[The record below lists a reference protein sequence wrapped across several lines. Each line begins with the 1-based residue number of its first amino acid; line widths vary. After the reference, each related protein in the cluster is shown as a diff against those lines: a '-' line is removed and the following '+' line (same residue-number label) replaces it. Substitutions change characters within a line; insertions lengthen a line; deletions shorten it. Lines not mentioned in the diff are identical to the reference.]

1 MVMKRPQRPCTPS
14 RLTSASLL
22 ALALQAPLTAVP
34 ASAQALL
41 SWEPPFTATTPMLVE
56 HVATQPASK
65 PWVLC
70 VVVPHIKDAY
80 WLGVNYGMVEEARRL
95 RVEVRFFEAGGYSQL
110 EVQRSQIQACAAD
123 ARIDALIVGAVSRQV
138 MTAQLRRATARM
150 PVIGTVNAIDGPG
163 IAGKVGVDWEEMG
176 RAAGAFLAEQAQGEG
191 PPVPIAWFPGP
202 RSVSEGVDRAFRQA
216 VAGSR
221 IVIRST
227 AWGDTGK
234 AVQRNLLQQVL
245 DKHPDLRYVA
255 GNALLAEAAIS
266 VLRERGLQD
275 RIGVVSTYFTPAV
288 QRGILRGR
296 ILAAPTDA
304 PVLQGRLSIG
314 LAVDLLEQRPTRRH
328 FGPVVRTLDRDNL
341 EQIEIGDSLPP
352 PLLMPQ
358 FHYRPQDQD

>member
-1 MVMKRPQRPCTPS
+1 MVMKHTQRPLTASS
-14 RLTSASLL
+14 RCATALLALSLL
-22 ALALQAPLTAVP
+22 APLA
-34 ASAQALL
+34 AQATDAAAP
-41 SWEPPFTATTPMLVE
+41 SPEPAATTQRRPDQLPT
-56 HVATQPASK
+56 AAASK

-95 RVEVRFFEAGGYSQL
+95 RVELRFFEAGGYSQL
-110 EVQRSQIQACAAD
+110 EVQRAQIRACAAD
-123 ARIDALIVGAVSRQV
+123 QGVNALVVGAVSRQV
-138 MTAQLRRATARM
+138 MTPELRRITARM
-150 PVIGTVNAIDGPG
+150 PVIGTVNAINEPG
-163 IAGKVGVDWEEMG
+163 IAGKVGVDWDEMG
-176 RAAGAFLAEQAQGEG
+176 RAAGAYLAALAQGEG
-191 PPVPIAWFPGP
+191 DPVPVAWFPGP

-221 IVIRST
+221 IVIRAS

-245 DKHPDLRYVA
+245 DRHPDLRFVA

-304 PVLQGRLSIG
+304 PVLQGRLSVG
-314 LAVDLLEQRPTRRH
+314 LAVDLLEQRPTRRQL
-328 FGPVVRTLDRDNL
+328 GPEVQILDRHNL
-341 EQIEIGDSLPP
+341 DRIEIGDSLPP
-352 PLLMPQ
+352 PLLMPI
-358 FHYRPQDQD
+358 FHYRPGGQD